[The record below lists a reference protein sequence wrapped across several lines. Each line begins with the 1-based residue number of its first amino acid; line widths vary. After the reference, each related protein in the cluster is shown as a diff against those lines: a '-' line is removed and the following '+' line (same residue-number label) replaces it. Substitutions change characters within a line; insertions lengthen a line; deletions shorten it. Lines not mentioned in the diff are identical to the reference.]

1 MQMIHWEIIVNPGKW
16 AVHPEG
22 YIPGKDGCVFPD
34 WQYQTLLLPHF
45 HTGAIIVDE
54 YDGAVFE
61 GKQLDHLERNLQWA
75 LERYWG
81 LENRTWQVTTLFEA
95 FSDFKESSQKEEFSG
110 KQICDLLEKTLEMIK
125 RAKNLNAAI
134 AFFGD

>member
-1 MQMIHWEIIVNPGKW
+1 MLDWQIVISEKERTFLPNYDP
-16 AVHPEG
+16 H
-22 YIPGKDGCVFPD
+22 KDGCWFPNLH
-34 WQYQTLLLPHF
+34 YQTLLLPNF
-45 HTGAIIVDE
+45 HTGAVIVDE

-61 GKQLDHLERNLQWA
+61 GKQLDYLERNIQWA
-75 LERYWG
+75 LERYEG
-81 LENRTWQVTTLFEA
+81 LENRMWQVTTVFEA

-125 RAKNLNAAI
+125 RAKSLNAAI